1 MKRSLRL
8 STHLAVSHG
17 ALVVVIVV
25 LLLGTLQGI
34 VRMLALMSEIRD
46 QHLSMLDS
54 EEELHRSA
62 WGVEIALRYG
72 RQTCAEAGGE
82 AKIRSAL
89 ERARSELRARITE
102 TGARVPAELGA
113 AVQGYIVLSDQA
125 LEGTTCQ
132 FLERPASDV
141 LRTKL
146 DEDLTNVWIR
156 RLQDLHG
163 AIKTKEEGMRG
174 IGVMTVAVGVGIAAV
189 AAIAATVIARTTARR
204 VTEPVGRL
212 ARAATRLGEGHFEP
226 IPEEDEPAE
235 VEQLWR
241 DLDWLRQ
248 RLLESDRVKSAF
260 LASVSHELR
269 TPLGRLREAL
279 ALLTDGTCGPLNERQ
294 ARVGSIASRA
304 CEREVRLVNA
314 LLDLSRLHAGEPLK
328 RRSGCDVDKIVADAI
343 EDERADA
350 EEHKVTVELDA
361 PGSAPSAELDPAL
374 LERAIA
380 NLVRNAV
387 SVSPPRQVV
396 RVERKIEAA
405 PSGLR
410 KILIDV
416 SDAGPGLPPSVRDGV
431 FRAFGAAPVPGTSRP
446 LGIGIGLSL
455 ARDVARAHGGDLTVI
470 RSGPDG
476 TTLRV
481 EIPAQPAEGAS

>member
-8 STHLAVSHG
+8 STYLARSHG
-17 ALVVVIVV
+17 ALVIVIVV

-46 QHLSMLDS
+46 QHFSRLDS

-62 WGVEIALRYG
+62 WAVELALRYG
-72 RQTCAEAGGE
+72 RETCAEAGGE
-82 AKIRSAL
+82 TKIRSAL
-89 ERARSELRARITE
+89 ERARSDLREQIAE
-102 TGARVPAELGA
+102 MGAGAPAELGNAVKGYA
-113 AVQGYIVLSDQA
+113 ALSDEA
-125 LEGTTCQ
+125 LSGTTCA
-132 FLERPASDV
+132 FLSRPTTDV

-146 DEDLTNVWIR
+146 DADLTNVWIR
-156 RLQDLHG
+156 RLYDLHG
-163 AIKTKEEGMRG
+163 EIKAREEGMRR
-174 IGVMTVAVGVGIAAV
+174 IGLMTVVLGVSVAISAAV
-189 AAIAATVIARTTARR
+189 AATVIARNTARR
-204 VTEPVGRL
+204 VTEPVARL
-212 ARAATRLGEGHFEP
+212 ARAATRLGEGQFEP

-235 VEQLWR
+235 VGELWR
-241 DLDWLRQ
+241 DIDRLRQ

-314 LLDLSRLHAGEPLK
+314 LLDLSRLRAGEPLK
-328 RRSGCDVDKIVADAI
+328 RRSGCDVDKIIADAVA
-343 EDERADA
+343 DERADA
-350 EEHKVTVELDA
+350 EERKVVVELEA
-361 PGSAPSAELDPAL
+361 TGTVPTAALDPAL
-374 LERAIA
+374 LERAVA

-387 SVSPPRQVV
+387 SVSPPNQVV
-396 RVERKIEAA
+396 RVERKIETD
-405 PSGLR
+405 PSGHR

-416 SDAGPGLPPSVRDGV
+416 SDAGPGLPQSVRDGM
-431 FRAFGAAPVPGTSRP
+431 FRPFGAAPVPGTSRP
-446 LGIGIGLSL
+446 VGIGIGLSL
-455 ARDVARAHGGDLTVI
+455 ASDVARAHGGGLTTI

-481 EIPAQPAEGAS
+481 EIPAQPSDGAS